1 MSRAASVAFV
11 VVGLIWGTNFI
22 TMKWAAET
30 ISPGQITLLRVL
42 FGFLPVL
49 VYALARRSFAR

>member
-1 MSRAASVAFV
+1 VSRAASVAFV

-22 TMKWAAET
+22 TMKWALEP
-30 ISPGQITLLRVL
+30 ISAGQVTLLRVL

-49 VYALARRSFAR
+49 A